1 MGFSRKKSF
10 SLKII
15 VQDEKNQQERFKM
28 KQQQSPKS
36 VNFEDS
42 LSSCGLG
49 IEETELNFDLG
60 DFEADFDVPQV
71 DLNVGEI

>member
-1 MGFSRKKSF
+1 
-10 SLKII
+10 
-15 VQDEKNQQERFKM
+15 M
-28 KQQQSPKS
+28 KEQKS
-36 VNFEDS
+36 VNFEGS

-60 DFEADFDVPQV
+60 DFEADFDVPKV